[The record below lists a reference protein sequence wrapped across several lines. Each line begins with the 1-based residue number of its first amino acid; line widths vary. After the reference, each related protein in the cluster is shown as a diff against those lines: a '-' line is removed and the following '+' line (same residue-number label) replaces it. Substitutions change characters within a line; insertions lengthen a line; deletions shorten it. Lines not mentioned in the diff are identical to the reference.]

1 MLCREEFI
9 MSTIHIPF
17 ESAEQLGA
25 TLPLEIPD
33 SCKLLRFE
41 PKENAALADPGTA
54 LLDAVEHPVGG
65 KPLSQII
72 EGGKKVL
79 IMIENQFRAAPTD
92 VLLPPL
98 VKKLRAAGCEVS
110 IIIGSGKV
118 GPLNEDE
125 IRVKLGGEVYDMHLP
140 VTCNDV
146 SKPENYTFMGITTRG
161 IPLWVHNWVA
171 QADVKI
177 TLGTTQATLWGY
189 GGSGMVIPGTAGD
202 ETIEMNHIMSLS
214 PTCVPGNNEAAMQ
227 LDKYEALKLCGIDM
241 GINVIVSNASEIVHI
256 NAGEPEESHRA
267 SVEEYDKVY
276 RFRTA
281 EKADIVICGST
292 APTDHLFF
300 HTSWAVVNV
309 DPITKDNGTILFAS
323 PCPGYGAWE
332 GFALMDLLKAYMPAS
347 PEHNEM
353 ALKDFYSHKN
363 ELWAGCIWYKVY
375 EVMVRKSCEYITYD
389 ENLDF
394 ARNVGLAASGP
405 ADIQKTFDRL
415 LEKYGPNAT
424 VAYVPYGRYTVL
436 DT

>member
-1 MLCREEFI
+1 

-363 ELWAGCIWYKVY
+363 ELWAGCIWYKVH

>member
-1 MLCREEFI
+1 M
-9 MSTIHIPF
+9 
-17 ESAEQLGA
+17 
-25 TLPLEIPD
+25 
-33 SCKLLRFE
+33 
-41 PKENAALADPGTA
+41 
-54 LLDAVEHPVGG
+54 GG
-65 KPLSQII
+65 KPLSQLVSP
-72 EGGKKVL
+72 GKTVL
-79 IMIENQFRAAPTD
+79 LMTENQFRAAPTD

-98 VKKLRAAGCEVS
+98 VKWMRSAGCEVRF
-110 IIIGSGKV
+110 IVGSGKV

-125 IRVKLGGEVYDMHLP
+125 VRVKLGDEVYEMHLP
-140 VTCNDV
+140 VTSNDV

-177 TLGTTQATLWGY
+177 TVGTTQATLWGY

-227 LDKYEALKLCGIDM
+227 LDKYEALKMCGIDM
-241 GINVIVSNASEIVHI
+241 GINVIVSNASQVVHV

-267 SVEEYDKVY
+267 SVAEYDKIY
-276 RFRTA
+276 RFRA
-281 EKADIVICGST
+281 PEKADIVLCGST

-309 DPITKDNGTILFAS
+309 DPITKDDGTILFAS

-332 GFALMDLLKAYMPAS
+332 GFALMDLLKAYMPPS
-347 PEHNEM
+347 PEHNEA

-363 ELWAGCIWYKVY
+363 ELWAGCIWYKIY
-375 EVMVRKSCEYITYD
+375 EVMVRKACEYITYD

-394 ARNVGLAASGP
+394 ARNVGLPAHGP
-405 ADIQKTFDRL
+405 ADFQKVFDRL

-436 DT
+436 DH

>member
-1 MLCREEFI
+1 

-276 RFRTA
+276 RFHTA

-347 PEHNEM
+347 SEHNEM

>member
-1 MLCREEFI
+1 
-9 MSTIHIPF
+9 
-17 ESAEQLGA
+17 
-25 TLPLEIPD
+25 
-33 SCKLLRFE
+33 
-41 PKENAALADPGTA
+41 
-54 LLDAVEHPVGG
+54 
-65 KPLSQII
+65 
-72 EGGKKVL
+72 
-79 IMIENQFRAAPTD
+79 
-92 VLLPPL
+92 
-98 VKKLRAAGCEVS
+98 
-110 IIIGSGKV
+110 
-118 GPLNEDE
+118 
-125 IRVKLGGEVYDMHLP
+125 
-140 VTCNDV
+140 
-146 SKPENYTFMGITTRG
+146 
-161 IPLWVHNWVA
+161 
-171 QADVKI
+171 
-177 TLGTTQATLWGY
+177 
-189 GGSGMVIPGTAGD
+189 
-202 ETIEMNHIMSLS
+202 
-214 PTCVPGNNEAAMQ
+214 MQ

-347 PEHNEM
+347 SEHNEM

>member
-1 MLCREEFI
+1 
-9 MSTIHIPF
+9 
-17 ESAEQLGA
+17 
-25 TLPLEIPD
+25 
-33 SCKLLRFE
+33 
-41 PKENAALADPGTA
+41 
-54 LLDAVEHPVGG
+54 
-65 KPLSQII
+65 
-72 EGGKKVL
+72 
-79 IMIENQFRAAPTD
+79 
-92 VLLPPL
+92 
-98 VKKLRAAGCEVS
+98 
-110 IIIGSGKV
+110 
-118 GPLNEDE
+118 
-125 IRVKLGGEVYDMHLP
+125 
-140 VTCNDV
+140 
-146 SKPENYTFMGITTRG
+146 
-161 IPLWVHNWVA
+161 
-171 QADVKI
+171 
-177 TLGTTQATLWGY
+177 
-189 GGSGMVIPGTAGD
+189 
-202 ETIEMNHIMSLS
+202 
-214 PTCVPGNNEAAMQ
+214 
-227 LDKYEALKLCGIDM
+227 M

-394 ARNVGLAASGP
+394 TRNVDWLPPDRQTSRRHSTACWRNTGPTPRWPMCPMAATLCWILKYNV
-405 ADIQKTFDRL
+405 DISILNRI
-415 LEKYGPNAT
+415 
-424 VAYVPYGRYTVL
+424 
-436 DT
+436 

>member
-1 MLCREEFI
+1 

-33 SCKLLRFE
+33 SCKFLRFE

-227 LDKYEALKLCGIDM
+227 
-241 GINVIVSNASEIVHI
+241 
-256 NAGEPEESHRA
+256 AGQ
-267 SVEEYDKVY
+267 V
-276 RFRTA
+276 
-281 EKADIVICGST
+281 
-292 APTDHLFF
+292 
-300 HTSWAVVNV
+300 
-309 DPITKDNGTILFAS
+309 
-323 PCPGYGAWE
+323 
-332 GFALMDLLKAYMPAS
+332 
-347 PEHNEM
+347 
-353 ALKDFYSHKN
+353 
-363 ELWAGCIWYKVY
+363 
-375 EVMVRKSCEYITYD
+375 
-389 ENLDF
+389 
-394 ARNVGLAASGP
+394 
-405 ADIQKTFDRL
+405 
-415 LEKYGPNAT
+415 
-424 VAYVPYGRYTVL
+424 
-436 DT
+436 